1 MVTCFR
7 VVRKL
12 GLGPAFLD
20 SKTRIYYVI
29 VERKSP
35 HCKPQNSSKDRQSPG
50 GPAKEGTPYSIFL
63 AATTQTIGCSQWV
76 TEQSRHWSGMRDDW
90 SFLWSQQAEL
100 LALPC
105 LQGGEKAMPGF
116 TPGQPWFSVVGVS
129 IHWGFEEANGKIHK
143 HYLLHFP
150 NV

>member
-1 MVTCFR
+1 MASAECFGVKDKEIKRQGLFPQNLRCSFWQILPDHVHLPHWADKETGIPRWMVTCFR

-20 SKTRIYYVI
+20 SKTRIYYVM

-50 GPAKEGTPYSIFL
+50 GPAKEGMPYSIFL
-63 AATTQTIGCSQWV
+63 AATTQTIGCSHWV

-90 SFLWSQQAEL
+90 SFL
-100 LALPC
+100 
-105 LQGGEKAMPGF
+105 
-116 TPGQPWFSVVGVS
+116 
-129 IHWGFEEANGKIHK
+129 
-143 HYLLHFP
+143 
-150 NV
+150 